1 MSGQPSDPTTPDEWL
16 PPEPGRNLTPYA
28 LGAIGVLL
36 VGGVLRVV
44 QPSLALV
51 LIVVVVGVM
60 STRHRRENRAHFE
73 GAFVIPPLAHGFRL
87 LQGPHTL
94 AIDRTSIPMTRTPRW
109 CAR

>member
-1 MSGQPSDPTTPDEWL
+1 VGLICTRASLQ
-16 PPEPGRNLTPYA
+16 
-28 LGAIGVLL
+28 LL
-36 VGGVLRVV
+36 V
-44 QPSLALV
+44 Q
-51 LIVVVVGVM
+51 
-60 STRHRRENRAHFE
+60 NRAHFE